1 MASTFV
7 KAARLPVEPA
17 TAENCAFYL
26 KAPRWA
32 VAAAIRGVFQGNA
45 GKTWD
50 VSGMFFEFEGL
61 SGKHIVVEG
70 FNL

>member
-32 VAAAIRGVFQGNA
+32 VAAAIRGFFQGNA

-50 VSGMFFEFEGL
+50 VSGMFF
-61 SGKHIVVEG
+61 
-70 FNL
+70 